1 MKRQRR
7 FAFLAILLILIGVL
21 TVSAEEDRTHV
32 GDEQNIAVSRLVDEA
47 DLLTDKE
54 ENDLLETLDEISERQ
69 QCDVVIVTVEG
80 LGGKTP
86 EEYADDFYDYNGYGM
101 GKERDGVLLL
111 ISMEERDWRISTCG
125 YGITAFTD
133 AGIEYISE
141 KFLPSLSDGKYARA
155 FEKFAKLCDDFLTQ
169 AKTGE
174 PYDVGKMPK
183 GSVSP
188 FWIFGDLGIGLLA
201 AYIVACSKKQKLK
214 SVTNKITA
222 QDYTVDGSLMLR
234 VNTDRFINKTVTQ
247 RRIERNTG
255 NSSGSS
261 SRSGGSSTH
270 TSSSGVRHGGG
281 GGKF

>member
-1 MKRQRR
+1 MKRQMR
-7 FAFLAILLILIGVL
+7 AVFLAILLILIGVL
-21 TVSAEEDRTHV
+21 TVSAEEDRTRV

-101 GKERDGVLLL
+101 GKDRDGILLL
-111 ISMEERDWRISTCG
+111 ISMEERDWWISTCG
-125 YGITAFTD
+125 YGLTAFTD